1 MTLRRGQVGDG
12 AALAR
17 IHQAA
22 FDHPWSEADFSAYL
36 TSDLVW
42 VIGQPISG
50 FLLIRAIGD
59 EAEILTL
66 AVDPAAQR
74 NGYAR
79 SLLAASKQ
87 ELAGLGVMRL
97 ILEVAADNLPAVS
110 LYEREGFSPFGVRK
124 AYYRRDTGPNI
135 DAQLFSC
142 ALPAAI

>member
-17 IHQAA
+17 VHQAA
-22 FDHPWSEADFSAYL
+22 FDHPWSDADFSAYL

-50 FLLIRAIGD
+50 FLLIRAIGN

-110 LYEREGFSPFGVRK
+110 LYEREGFLPFGVRK
-124 AYYRRDTGPNI
+124 AYYRRDTGPNM

-142 ALPAAI
+142 ALPAAH